1 MKRNTWRIYGDSSY
15 VTGRR
20 FGQRLAFARSTVDVL
35 IQGILAYEPM
45 AYLPLNDPAGSTTAR
60 DVTGN
65 GFTGTVSGAVN
76 FGSAGLTA
84 YGETAALFLG
94 GSIQTTA
101 NIPLSPF
108 TVINMRKQSA
118 TVIGVQSFCWEYY
131 DGSNGITMYIR
142 SGVND
147 GVVNEFHLNG
157 SGTYGGQVTGSN
169 NTNTHLDALVY
180 DGIGALNYVDGSPGQ
195 PALPV
200 AFGQPATNFSI
211 AGQPVAQ
218 SYSGSI
224 AHVAIF
230 NRALTPEE
238 IAGIYALVTATP
250 STVANCSMDASIG
263 PLNNSDR
270 GAVMGFES
278 TRPTPNEY
286 YWYQENIPPGGT
298 QVSGSGGLLVNQN
311 ILLSQG
317 SGQYGIMLIPPHSAT
332 IKTNGGFPPPQNS
345 LLFLRF
351 T

>member
-1 MKRNTWRIYGDSSY
+1 MKRNSWRIYGDSSY

-20 FGQRLAFARSTVDVL
+20 FGSRLGYARPAVDAL
-35 IQGILAYEPM
+35 IQGILAYNPI
-45 AYLPLNDPAGSTTAR
+45 AYWPLNDPVGSSTVR
-60 DVTGN
+60 DVSGN
-65 GFTGTVSGAVN
+65 GFTGTVSGSVN

-84 YGETAALFLG
+84 YGETAALFSG
-94 GSIQTTA
+94 GSIQTNA

-118 TVIGVQSFCWEYY
+118 TVSSVQGFCWEYY
-131 DGSNGITMYIR
+131 DGSNGIRMYIQ
-142 SGVND
+142 SAGND
-147 GVVNEFHLNG
+147 GVVNDFRLNG

-180 DGIGALNYVDGSPGQ
+180 DGIGALNYVDGSRGQ

-218 SYSGSI
+218 TYSGSI

-250 STVANCSMDASIG
+250 TLVPFNGTDASIG
-263 PLNNSDR
+263 VLNPSDL
-270 GAVMGFES
+270 GVIMGQNTSSGFPEDCYWIQSNPAPAS
-278 TRPTPNEY
+278 TRVANST
-286 YWYQENIPPGGT
+286 
-298 QVSGSGGLLVNQN
+298 GLLVNQD
-311 ILLSQG
+311 ILQANT
-317 SGQYGIMLIPPHSAT
+317 QFAIMPIPPQSMGVNLGTSYPTQAD
-332 IKTNGGFPPPQNS
+332 NLAFV
-345 LLFLRF
+345 RVA
-351 T
+351 